1 MGIELLAILGGF
13 GLLGLLV
20 MDLTL
25 ERQDTPWLFVC
36 AIALAR
42 EVSDPL
48 PSISAAGLAING
60 EDILLAVALL
70 VVGGWV
76 LRGISVQVPQLLLIG
91 ALGLAMFSVLRGGA
105 VYGLPG
111 AINEARETLYFIAG
125 ALLGSFVPVG
135 AEARRRLMRG
145 WLFLAAS
152 LTALAVLR
160 WGIVFAGLPFTGPW
174 YETEFGGLRVLSS
187 NGTLVITI
195 AFLTLLPR
203 TLRGIA
209 TDLERLLVAGFG
221 ATVLLLQH
229 RSVWIVFVLG
239 TAFMVVEYRKQMSRG
254 VIMGAGVA
262 MVVVGLTAL
271 TYLNV
276 SELSDSATEA
286 DAASD
291 TTWEWRVSGWGDL
304 LDHGPEGVL
313 EWGIGVPYGAGWNRS
328 VSAGFDVDVPPHN
341 FYLEMVLRIGVLGIG
356 FILVAGIES
365 ARRLRAH
372 ELDVDDGYFNA
383 VTMQVILLSQ
393 ALYSIPYNLG
403 MEQGLLLGLAIAIW
417 ADPLRREGKGMHV
430 VAPNPA
436 IVRR

>member
-1 MGIELLAILGGF
+1 
-13 GLLGLLV
+13 
-20 MDLTL
+20 
-25 ERQDTPWLFVC
+25 
-36 AIALAR
+36 
-42 EVSDPL
+42 
-48 PSISAAGLAING
+48 
-60 EDILLAVALL
+60 
-70 VVGGWV
+70 
-76 LRGISVQVPQLLLIG
+76 
-91 ALGLAMFSVLRGGA
+91 
-105 VYGLPG
+105 
-111 AINEARETLYFIAG
+111 
-125 ALLGSFVPVG
+125 
-135 AEARRRLMRG
+135 MRG

-160 WGIVFAGLPFTGPW
+160 WVIVFAGLPFTGPW

-341 FYLEMVLRIGVLGIG
+341 FYLEIVLRIGVLGIG